1 MNNSTYTGN
10 SQRAYMVEGRK
21 FERYAMAQAFAEN
34 YAKQI
39 GRPVRIMEKVPGLRW
54 HVVADVE
61 A

>member
-1 MNNSTYTGN
+1 
-10 SQRAYMVEGRK
+10 MVEGRK